1 MIWMYSAGFVRDNE
15 RVKPRAQTWSR
26 QVNKPADIC
35 ISCLTTLPFIT
46 SSHLSRRPSQL
57 LLLPF
62 VGAITW
68 HYHSKHH
75 FFLFEFQ
82 TGSSWQTWGR
92 SWAMSV
98 ACQCSSFDRPRLV
111 RCLIALLWQVNLS
124 LRCSALE
131 KCETLPGRPEWYAS
145 KNKVATQLNGRK
157 WLVYPSR
164 GLLHWLGKP
173 RTQSKGFAV
182 RSHGN
187 QTTTPLLQLNFVFT
201 CYICIQML
209 TEMSKFLKFASGFA
223 G

>member
-98 ACQCSSFDRPRLV
+98 ACQCSSFDGPRLV

-145 KNKVATQLNGRK
+145 KNKVATQLNGSWENQGHKVKVSLSVPMGTKQPHRCYSWILCSHVTFAFRW
-157 WLVYPSR
+157 WL
-164 GLLHWLGKP
+164 KC
-173 RTQSKGFAV
+173 
-182 RSHGN
+182 
-187 QTTTPLLQLNFVFT
+187 LNFSSLLLVL
-201 CYICIQML
+201 QD
-209 TEMSKFLKFASGFA
+209 SK
-223 G
+223 